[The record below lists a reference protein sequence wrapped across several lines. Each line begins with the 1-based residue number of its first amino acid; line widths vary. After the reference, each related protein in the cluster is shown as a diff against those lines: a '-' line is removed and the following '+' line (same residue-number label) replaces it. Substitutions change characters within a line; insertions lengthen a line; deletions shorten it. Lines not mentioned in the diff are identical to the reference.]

1 MLLDPFLKKW
11 LISCQVTTS
20 KTSFYRSHI
29 WKFVYQQ
36 AQDFYI
42 LLFWIFPF
50 HRSLWQIGYKICIER
65 ESRGAGGQ
73 GDFVDRWLRF
83 FLWMGFD
90 LYLSLVQLVLGGLDF
105 FANLLAKKF
114 GQRVIMG
121 YFSDN
126 LGTDFISWPQVDRA
140 AAKARWG
147 GPSISL
153 FRPDNRPGD
162 H

>member
-11 LISCQVTTS
+11 LTYCQATTS
-20 KTSFYRSHI
+20 KTSFYRFHI
-29 WKFVYQQ
+29 WKFVYKQ

-90 LYLSLVQLVLGGLDF
+90 LYLSFVQLVLGGLDF
-105 FANLLAKKF
+105 FANLLATTFRAKSK
-114 GQRVIMG
+114 GTCQKR
-121 YFSDN
+121 FS
-126 LGTDFISWPQVDRA
+126 GI
-140 AAKARWG
+140 
-147 GPSISL
+147 
-153 FRPDNRPGD
+153 RPLRGFPPPRLNGKSVWEKEGFFP
-162 H
+162 